1 VLSLSVLVCFIFQVL
16 MCLRLL
22 NSESFCRIYIERG
35 LFCAAA
41 LSFSVSYHI
50 MSHLLMLFEVLY
62 LSVTV
67 TVYISVT
74 SVMKYS
80 FCNEK
85 QYCSV
90 CFGSWC
96 VLVATVGPI

>member
-1 VLSLSVLVCFIFQVL
+1 
-16 MCLRLL
+16 
-22 NSESFCRIYIERG
+22 
-35 LFCAAA
+35 
-41 LSFSVSYHI
+41 
-50 MSHLLMLFEVLY
+50 MLFEVLY

-85 QYCSV
+85 RYYSV
-90 CFGSWC
+90 CFGCWC